1 MATRSTKR
9 PRRSQVRD
17 RQARPSSES
26 FCDER
31 TDTRGI
37 GVAGR
42 AANFLGALEDD
53 QRALVLNAKVP
64 KRLLCR
70 VEIDLVDHEIRR
82 FLLDLF
88 DDWALPH
95 HGAATS
101 TRIVLPAAWA
111 CLKDWSSNGCAAW
124 PTTEKVSRTAAASTH
139 RVSPSRTCK
148 ARRVSVV
155 RILECMVCLF
165 PPHPRRE
172 HNGPR
177 DTTFVAGSEKV
188 TFDVKYSG
196 LRPQNAA
203 DEYGMGARLAA

>member
-26 FCDER
+26 LCDER

-42 AANFLGALEDD
+42 AANLLGALEDD
-53 QRALVLNAKVP
+53 QCALVLNAKVP

-88 DDWALPH
+88 DDRRCRLQVGH
-95 HGAATS
+95 QGAATS

-124 PTTEKVSRTAAASTH
+124 PTTDKASRTAAASAH
-139 RVSPSRTCK
+139 RVSPSRACK
-148 ARRVSVV
+148 ARRVSIV

-165 PPHPRRE
+165 PPTPV
-172 HNGPR
+172 GP
-177 DTTFVAGSEKV
+177 
-188 TFDVKYSG
+188 
-196 LRPQNAA
+196 
-203 DEYGMGARLAA
+203 